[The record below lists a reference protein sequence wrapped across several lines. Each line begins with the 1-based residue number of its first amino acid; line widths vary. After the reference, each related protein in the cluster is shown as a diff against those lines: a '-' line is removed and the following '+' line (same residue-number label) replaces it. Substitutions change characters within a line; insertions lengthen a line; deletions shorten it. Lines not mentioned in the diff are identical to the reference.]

1 MEDILLFP
9 LQPAST
15 LVTNNTLDSLHVK
28 QSKRTWQDV
37 RELWKKNAMIVHEN
51 VALFMKHLGGTRGF
65 GGSGF
70 RAKEILLHVYDNLRV
85 WWTDD

>member
-1 MEDILLFP
+1 
-9 LQPAST
+9 
-15 LVTNNTLDSLHVK
+15 
-28 QSKRTWQDV
+28 
-37 RELWKKNAMIVHEN
+37 MIVHEN

-85 WWTDD
+85 WLTDDWASKLSV